1 MKLLLAAIAGTL
13 LTASLISSPAVAN
26 DESDQYRNTD
36 VRYWP
41 AGRAIMVN
49 DPDAPGGRVM
59 LVAEPG
65 MEPPQ
70 GGGGKAIYV
79 SDDPRYDLSGSGDV
93 LYLVE
98 DGSTVKARAGR
109 GVAVFAGTNAVPRDR
124 VSIPAEYRQDWMAI
138 AAGDRPVRVV
148 SPGTVSSD
156 MDMARMA
163 YVPVRVFDPTSGS
176 EYTRYRGNGT
186 NGARYTTNGGTRY
199 TKRSALKQRRHRAT
213 RPASTAHVA
222 SSKSYARKHHA
233 ANASYRPYRK
243 ARTSAYAPASYAP
256 AVASDDRVAEET
268 RPVPQPDLY
277 QIGNSWY
284 REENGVWTR
293 GYSWKGP
300 FVPIQKGRVP
310 REVIQASK
318 RHE

>member
-13 LTASLISSPAVAN
+13 LTVSLISSPAVAD
-26 DESDQYRNTD
+26 DEGDHYRNTD

-41 AGRAIMVN
+41 SGRAVMDN
-49 DPDAPGGRVM
+49 DSDAPGGHIM

-65 MEPPQ
+65 LEPQ
-70 GGGGKAIYV
+70 DGGGKAIYV

-109 GVAVFAGTNAVPRDR
+109 GVAVYAGTNAVPRDR

-148 SPGTVSSD
+148 SPGTVSSN

-163 YVPVRVFDPTSGS
+163 YVPVRVFYPNSGS

-186 NGARYTTNGGTRY
+186 NGARYTANGSKRY

-213 RPASTAHVA
+213 ASTARVA
-222 SSKSYARKHHA
+222 SNGTTRKHHA

-243 ARTSAYAPASYAP
+243 ARTSAYAPASYTSA
-256 AVASDDRVAEET
+256 AASNYRVAEET
-268 RPVPQPDLY
+268 RAVPQPDLY

-300 FVPIQKGRVP
+300 FVPVQKGRVP

-318 RHE
+318 RNE